1 MQKKNIADLNAIY
14 EQITTSSKELFAE
27 QRSNSMLVAGNHYSS
42 KTADSWNRI
51 RDLRTIPS
59 EQKLRLTKNHI
70 QKITKS
76 YTNNL
81 ISSSPSVKVIPRDEK
96 SNQSRKAAELND
108 AVWQFAVDTQ
118 ELKIRTL
125 NLASDYIEIGET
137 AIKCF
142 FNPHVGKIIAYNQK
156 VDEQGNGVVDE
167 MGQVVADENSPIRE
181 GEIQIEHLLATNLG
195 VDMNCSSFE
204 EAPIVFIRKMMPV
217 TKLKSLVGNDPDKLK
232 MIEEE
237 KKDPT
242 MVFDPS
248 VSDYMTV
255 KDQTL
260 VIEYYIRACEEY
272 PNGYY
277 YITTKNGILFEGELP
292 FGIFPIEYVGF
303 DKIQGNPRHRSIIK
317 QLRPYQLEINR
328 TASKIAEHQITSD
341 DKVLVQSGTK
351 ISSGANLAGIRLLQ
365 YSGAKP
371 DILEGRSGAQ
381 YLDYMQQ
388 QILEMYQV
396 AGISEDMEL
405 KPTQSADPMGLLF
418 RSVKD
423 QKKFTIY
430 AEKFEHFLKRVCK
443 LYLKLAKEY
452 LEPNTLI
459 PMIGKSE
466 HVNIS
471 EFKTTNDI
479 DMSIKVIP
487 MTDDIN
493 TMWGK
498 WLSINHM
505 IQYSSAQLGKA
516 DIARI
521 ARNMPFG
528 NFEES
533 FSDIMLDYDL
543 SQNFMLAVERG
554 EQPRPSRA
562 DNKEYMIKKLENR
575 IRQSDFSLLSPEIQ
589 EYYNVVLQEFTAMLS
604 QEKEEILRAQAGF
617 IPTTG
622 PLIRTDLK
630 TEVPNAMGGM
640 KTVSKSFPIDALAWL
655 EKQMGIQGAS
665 VESLMELNQSSQAAV
680 ASEINRLNPS
690 QGLNTNIKEAA
701 QPQGEINGSRTNFF
715 NRNPN
720 A

>member
-1 MQKKNIADLNAIY
+1 
-14 EQITTSSKELFAE
+14 
-27 QRSNSMLVAGNHYSS
+27 
-42 KTADSWNRI
+42 
-51 RDLRTIPS
+51 
-59 EQKLRLTKNHI
+59 
-70 QKITKS
+70 
-76 YTNNL
+76 
-81 ISSSPSVKVIPRDEK
+81 
-96 SNQSRKAAELND
+96 
-108 AVWQFAVDTQ
+108 
-118 ELKIRTL
+118 
-125 NLASDYIEIGET
+125 
-137 AIKCF
+137 
-142 FNPHVGKIIAYNQK
+142 
-156 VDEQGNGVVDE
+156 
-167 MGQVVADENSPIRE
+167 
-181 GEIQIEHLLATNLG
+181 
-195 VDMNCSSFE
+195 
-204 EAPIVFIRKMMPV
+204 MMPIDKV
-217 TKLKSLVGNDPDKLK
+217 KALVQGDPEKLK
-232 MIEEE
+232 MIDEE
-237 KKDPT
+237 KKDPS

-248 VSDYMTV
+248 VSDYMNIKGYTM
-255 KDQTL
+255 
-260 VIEYYIRACEEY
+260 IREYYFRPCHEY
-272 PNGYY
+272 PKGYY
-277 YITTKNGILFEGELP
+277 YITTQNGILFEGELP

-341 DKVLVQSGTK
+341 DKVLVQNGTK
-351 ISSGANLAGIRLLQ
+351 VSSGASLAGIRLLQ

-381 YLDYMQQ
+381 YLDYMQS

-430 AEKFEHFLKRVCK
+430 VEKFEHFLKRVCK
-443 LYLKLAKEY
+443 LYLRLAKEY
-452 LEPNTLI
+452 FDDDALI

-466 HVNIS
+466 YVNIS
-471 EFKTTNDI
+471 EFRNTKDI
-479 DMSIKVIP
+479 DSAIKVMP

-505 IQYSSAQLGKA
+505 IQYSSSQLGKS

-554 EQPRPSRA
+554 EQPQPSKA

-575 IRQSDFSLLSPEIQ
+575 IRMSDFTLLSPDIQ
-589 EYYNVVLQEFTAMLS
+589 QYYMQTLQQFMQMAAA
-604 QEKEEILRAQAGF
+604 EKEEILRAQSGF
-617 IPTTG
+617 IPMTG

-630 TEVPNAMGGM
+630 ATVPNSTGGT
-640 KTVSKSFPIDALAWL
+640 KTVSKEFPVDSLAWL
-655 EKQMGIQGAS
+655 EKQMAIQGAS
-665 VESLMELNQSSQAAV
+665 VESLMELNQSAQAGV
-680 ASEINRLNPS
+680 ASEINRMNP
-690 QGLNTNIKEAA
+690 QGGSNTQAA
-701 QPQGEINGSRTNFF
+701 QPQGV
-715 NRNPN
+715 
-720 A
+720 

>member
-1 MQKKNIADLNAIY
+1 MQKPKKSKTIADLNQIY
-14 EQITTSSKELFAE
+14 EATSTASKDLYAE
-27 QRSNSMLVAGNHYSS
+27 QRSNSMQVAGNHYAS
-42 KTADSWNRI
+42 KTSDSWNRI
-51 RDLRTIPS
+51 RDLKNVPS
-59 EQKLRLTKNHI
+59 EQKLRLTKNHMS
-70 QKITKS
+70 KITKT
-76 YTNNL
+76 YVNNL

-118 ELKIRTL
+118 ELAIKTL
-125 NLASDYIEIGET
+125 DYASDYVEIGEAAVKIFWNPT
-137 AIKCF
+137 A
-142 FNPHVGKIIAYNQK
+142 GKIVAYNQK
-156 VDEQGNGVVDE
+156 VDEQGQPVMDE
-167 MGQVVADENSPIRE
+167 AGQPAADEASPVYE
-181 GEIQIEHLLATNLG
+181 GQLQIEQIIGTNLG
-195 VDMNCSSFE
+195 VDMNCARFDESE
-204 EAPIVFIRKMMPV
+204 CIWVRKMMPV
-217 TKLKSLVGNDPDKLK
+217 AKVRALVGDDPEKLK
-232 MIEEE
+232 MIDED
-237 KKDPT
+237 KKDSS
-242 MVFDPS
+242 MIFDPS
-248 VSDYMTV
+248 VSDYLNV
-255 KDQTL
+255 KGQTM
-260 VIEYYIRACEEY
+260 IREYYFRPCHEY
-272 PNGYY
+272 PKGYY
-277 YITTKNGILFEGELP
+277 YITTQNGILFEGELP

-351 ISSGANLAGIRLLQ
+351 VSSGANLAGIRLLQ

-381 YLDYMQQ
+381 YLDYMQS

-396 AGISEDMEL
+396 AGISEDMEQ

-430 AEKFEHFLKRVCK
+430 VEKFEHFLKRVCK
-443 LYLKLAKEY
+443 LYLRLAKEY
-452 LEPNTLI
+452 LDEDALI

-466 HVNIS
+466 YVNIP
-471 EFKTTNDI
+471 EFKNTQDLE
-479 DMSIKVIP
+479 SAIKVMP
-487 MTDDIN
+487 MTDDVN

-505 IQYSSAQLGKA
+505 IQYSSSQLGKT

-554 EQPRPSRA
+554 EQPAPSRA

-575 IRQSDFSLLSPEIQ
+575 VRMSDFSLLSPQIQ
-589 EYYNVVLQEFTAMLS
+589 QYYQLVLQQFMKMAAA
-604 QEKEEILRAQAGF
+604 EKEEILRAQSGF
-617 IPTTG
+617 IPMTG

-630 TEVPNAMGGM
+630 ASVPNSTGGM
-640 KTVSKSFPIDALAWL
+640 KTVSKEFPVDSLAWL
-655 EKQMGIQGAS
+655 EKQMATQGAS
-665 VESLMELNQSSQAAV
+665 VESLMELNQSAQAGV
-680 ASEINRLNPS
+680 ASEINRMNP
-690 QGLNTNIKEAA
+690 QGGSTIMAP
-701 QPQGEINGSRTNFF
+701 QPQGV
-715 NRNPN
+715 
-720 A
+720 